1 MLFGG
6 GYDGSTASRVV
17 DIYDSIT
24 GLWSTARLSAARYD
38 LAAASVGTKALFAGG
53 FTGGYS
59 RVVDIYDASSNTWSN
74 ATLSQARSNLVAA
87 SLGSKVFF
95 AGGQFNGPSIT
106 YSDVIDIY
114 DDLTGLWTNA
124 TLRQA
129 RSSLAVVSLESK
141 MFFAGGEFDSSMVDI
156 YADLSIT
163 SPPATE
169 FTGSTATDI
178 ITGST
183 VTNVQSYATLTT
195 PAATIDVSTTPLLT
209 APTSLLV
216 SCVGAPPTPEFLCL
230 SGTWVARASI
240 QLPIGRINIS
250 SLCNITGDLRSQNGT
265 TLAISI
271 VGSGTI
277 PLIYVSGKFL
287 GFHAF
292 LYHSAHFFLPADLL
306 AYRIGRSYWV
316 GA

>member
-141 MFFAGGEFDSSMVDI
+141 MYLAGGEFDSSMVDI
-156 YADLSIT
+156 YAALSIT
-163 SPPATE
+163 SPPATTVTTK

-230 SGTWVARASI
+230 SGTWVAIKKPVQRTLFI
-240 QLPIGRINIS
+240 YEVR
-250 SLCNITGDLRSQNGT
+250 CFYEITGSKWCRKS
-265 TLAISI
+265 
-271 VGSGTI
+271 
-277 PLIYVSGKFL
+277 
-287 GFHAF
+287 
-292 LYHSAHFFLPADLL
+292 
-306 AYRIGRSYWV
+306 
-316 GA
+316 